1 MSKSVYK
8 YAAEA
13 GLPIGI
19 YLIGMSACV
28 LFSLSMPALPMLVPL
43 LALGFPV
50 LLGYYMKR
58 LAKACPSYGK
68 FSALWLFGIY
78 SVIFGTLICSL
89 FSALYLVVINP
100 GFIASYVS
108 TTLSTIE
115 ASPVA
120 AEYVDM
126 TTVMR
131 SALESRRLP
140 SGMQFVTTIG
150 WFSCF
155 VGSMLSML
163 LAGILSAS
171 KKRKTADMFR

>member
-1 MSKSVYK
+1 MDKSVYK

-58 LAKACPSYGK
+58 
-68 FSALWLFGIY
+68 SALWLFGIY